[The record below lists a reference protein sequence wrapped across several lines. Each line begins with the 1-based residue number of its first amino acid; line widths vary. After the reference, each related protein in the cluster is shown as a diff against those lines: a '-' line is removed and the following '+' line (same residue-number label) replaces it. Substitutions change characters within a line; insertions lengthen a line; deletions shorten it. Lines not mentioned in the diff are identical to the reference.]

1 MAIVRDFYRGKL
13 VMTLPYEYGIE
24 ALDLEAAVYPKMR
37 DVLVLC
43 RDATVMMQR
52 GRSHK
57 RVRSPTPRRRRAPA
71 RPAQPSGRTRHPVPA
86 RLHQRARWIHNPSR
100 PSSTSTWRCRREN
113 RGHRQEEAEPGTREE
128 VNLTGEARGSDEHPV
143 PPLDN
148 GTRTWGELTG
158 LLDPMDELGQ
168 LIAPVVLENSV
179 ERIGLMSAEERGQLA
194 VNLVRFLALF
204 FTEILR
210 MLNMAE
216 MGDHTSLMQ
225 TVRRNVTRKP
235 RGPREHT
242 MGVDEAVLMQ
252 TMVDQFGVLL
262 QRLLGKME
270 KLSPVRAAARASF
283 MLSMLRDIQR
293 PGPHVHRGVLER
305 MDRLQALLLSFED
318 AGSEE
323 VLEDDREW
331 CMEQWQPL
339 QVELLSSV
347 KPKAGQTETEQ
358 VAQQATSST
367 DIMHLEDSQLGEE
380 EEGASQVAVLAN
392 GTTRPLT
399 TEELE
404 EIAYHEELERQ
415 AAEAE
420 VRADEQRWLE
430 FKAQKLREEEEAT
443 LTEAMDV
450 DATPPHKKAR
460 VRVQIEGAYGRV
472 VKSEV
477 FDMVVGDDE
486 ALTYKI
492 EVLPKNDPEVESLR
506 RLQARRERS
515 GEEDA
520 MSEVSPASADTV
532 AADEMGKVIP
542 PPVQAS
548 EEELCRFMDTKEGL
562 DYYEKWLKGEITSKM
577 VRERSGTG
585 LLAKFCGKKADDEE
599 DQKMLAAALKAEQGQ
614 GSDATGNAG
623 PSCAGGEGEEGQ
635 EGSMPG
641 SSVVQGTGLEHRDH
655 GSSNSGNGSSSRE
668 REAPGDDS
676 SKRAK
681 VTAGEVA
688 TMGEL
693 RPPSSWPSFSLLPCS
708 QTIYLDTQ
716 DSPQQE
722 HGTSSFDERMNLA
735 ERMSEEAYNR
745 YQLDMVMAAGDVPS
759 QMESTAVV
767 SQEEHVNP
775 GSLIA
780 EPHLLAAQS
789 VSEENEGR
797 TGEGAAGDAEF
808 DPPGRGGDAD
818 ETGGGAAST
827 DDLASSAASAAT
839 RRSRMS
845 VTTESAEGGHKQTD
859 LKGWIK

>member
-1 MAIVRDFYRGKL
+1 MA
-13 VMTLPYEYGIE
+13 
-24 ALDLEAAVYPKMR
+24 
-37 DVLVLC
+37 
-43 RDATVMMQR
+43 
-52 GRSHK
+52 
-57 RVRSPTPRRRRAPA
+57 RVP
-71 RPAQPSGRTRHPVPA
+71 
-86 RLHQRARWIHNPSR
+86 
-100 PSSTSTWRCRREN
+100 WRCRREN
-113 RGHRQEEAEPGTREE
+113 RGSRQAEAELETREE
-128 VNLTGEARGSDEHPV
+128 VDLTGDARGSDEHPV

-158 LLDPMDELGQ
+158 LLDPMDELDQ

-179 ERIGLMSAEERGQLA
+179 ERIGLMSAEERRELA
-194 VNLVRFLALF
+194 VSLVRFLALF

-216 MGDHTSLMQ
+216 VGDHTSLMQ
-225 TVRRNVTRKP
+225 TVQGNVARKQ
-235 RGPREHT
+235 RVSRMHT
-242 MGVDEAVLMQ
+242 MGVDEMILMQ

-270 KLSPVRAAARASF
+270 KLNPARAAARASF

-318 AGSEE
+318 ADSEE

-331 CMEQWQPL
+331 CMEQWQAL
-339 QVELLSSV
+339 QAELLSSV
-347 KPKAGQTETEQ
+347 KPQAGQMETEQ
-358 VAQQATSST
+358 AAQQAASST

-380 EEGASQVAVLAN
+380 EEGASQVAVLVN

-399 TEELE
+399 KEELE

-532 AADEMGKVIP
+532 AADETGKVIP
-542 PPVQAS
+542 PPVEAS
-548 EEELCRFMDTKEGL
+548 EEELCRFMDTRKGL
-562 DYYEKWLKGEITSKM
+562 DYYQKWLKGEITSKM

-585 LLAKFCGKKADDEE
+585 LLAKFCGTKADDEE
-599 DQKMLAAALKAEQGQ
+599 DQKMLAAALEAEQGQ
-614 GSDATGNAG
+614 GRDDAENAG
-623 PSCAGGEGEEGQ
+623 PSCTGRGRREEGQ

-641 SSVVQGTGLEHRDH
+641 SSDVQGTGLEHQDH
-655 GSSNSGNGSSSRE
+655 GGSSSGNGSSTRE
-668 REAPGDDS
+668 RQAPGHDDS
-676 SKRAK
+676 TRER
-681 VTAGEVA
+681 VTPGGVA

-708 QTIYLDTQ
+708 RTIHLDTQ
-716 DSPQQE
+716 DSQQQE
-722 HGTSSFDERMNLA
+722 NGAANSSH
-735 ERMSEEAYNR
+735 
-745 YQLDMVMAAGDVPS
+745 
-759 QMESTAVV
+759 MESTALT
-767 SQEEHVNP
+767 SQAEHVNP
-775 GSLIA
+775 G
-780 EPHLLAAQS
+780 
-789 VSEENEGR
+789 
-797 TGEGAAGDAEF
+797 GEGAAGDAEF
-808 DPPGRGGDAD
+808 DLPGHGGDAD
-818 ETGGGAAST
+818 ETGGGAASA
-827 DDLASSAASAAT
+827 DDMASSAASAAT
-839 RRSRMS
+839 RRSRLS
-845 VTTESAEGGHKQTD
+845 GTTESAESGSKQTD
-859 LKGWIK
+859 LKGWIKEGNPA